1 MQPTIRTGKVES
13 DGSAE
18 NVSLGFIPDYV
29 KVVNETDGDIILEWW
44 KGMTDGHA
52 IQHTQIADDG
62 TSTTNS
68 FEKITSNGISEYDGD
83 SDNGQ
88 GFTIGTAIAEA
99 DKDLYYV
106 AVRDG
111 AIA

>member
-1 MQPTIRTGKVES
+1 MQPVIRTGLIES
-13 DGSAE
+13 DGSAA

-62 TSTTNS
+62 TSGNNS
-68 FEKITSNGISEYDGD
+68 FEKITSNGISEYAGD
-83 SDNGQ
+83 TDNAK
-88 GFTIGTAIAEA
+88 GFTVGTAIAEA
-99 DKDLYYV
+99 DKDLRYV

-111 AIA
+111 AAA